1 MTRHFDNEKSVQEQL
16 NEIRELESRLKLL
29 KDELKTYM
37 DTNDIDTLKGET
49 TCYDRVWVNDTLIF
63 DSTKFKADHA
73 DLYAEYKTKEKAG
86 YYKYEEKVL
95 KK

>member
-1 MTRHFDNEKSVQEQL
+1 MTRHFENEKSVQAQL
-16 NEIRELESRLKLL
+16 NEIRKLESKLELL

-37 DTNDIDTLKGET
+37 DENEIEVLKGET
-49 TCYDRVWVNDTLIF
+49 TCYTRTWVNDAFIF
-63 DSTKFKADHA
+63 DSTKFKAEHA
-73 DLYAEYKTKEKAG
+73 DLYKEYKTKERSG

>member
-1 MTRHFDNEKSVQEQL
+1 MVRHFENEKSVQAQL
-16 NEIRELESRLKLL
+16 NEIKELESKLKLL

-37 DTNDIDTLKGET
+37 EENELEVLKGET
-49 TCYDRVWVNDTLIF
+49 TCYTRTWVNDTLIF
-63 DSTKFKADHA
+63 DGTKFKAEHA

-95 KK
+95 K